1 MPNHEYLNYP
11 YIPNRRNKRQGRST
25 HREYLHRIAYT
36 EMVRDYDSDNKVLLF
51 HAPFALVKDVCQ
63 KMFTMMQG
71 NVGNIIIRNE
81 HSCRVK
87 NGKCYWRVAVEIIG
101 LNESFI
107 SFKEFVL
114 MLINYMRNLANCI
127 IRHFRTETFLNL

>member
-11 YIPNRRNKRQGRST
+11 YIPNRQNKRQGRPT

-36 EMVRDYDSDNKVLLF
+36 ETVRDYDGDNKVLLF

-63 KMFTMMQG
+63 KLFTMMQG
-71 NVGNIIIRNE
+71 NVENIIIRNE

-101 LNESFI
+101 LKENFI

-114 MLINYMRNLANCI
+114 MLIGCMKN
-127 IRHFRTETFLNL
+127 

>member
-11 YIPNRRNKRQGRST
+11 YIPNRRNKRQGRPT

-71 NVGNIIIRNE
+71 NVGNIIISTN
-81 HSCRVK
+81 S
-87 NGKCYWRVAVEIIG
+87 
-101 LNESFI
+101 LNEIKLSLRPII
-107 SFKEFVL
+107 STAT
-114 MLINYMRNLANCI
+114 RQ
-127 IRHFRTETFLNL
+127 

>member
-1 MPNHEYLNYP
+1 M
-11 YIPNRRNKRQGRST
+11 
-25 HREYLHRIAYT
+25 
-36 EMVRDYDSDNKVLLF
+36 RDYDSDNKVLLF
-51 HAPFALVKDVCQ
+51 QAPFALVRDVCP

-101 LNESFI
+101 LNESVI
-107 SFKEFVL
+107 SFKEFVQ
-114 MLINYMRNLANCI
+114 MLIDCMRNLANCA
-127 IRHFRTETFLNL
+127 IRHFRTATFLNL

>member
-11 YIPNRRNKRQGRST
+11 YIPNRRNKRQGRPT

-71 NVGNIIIRNE
+71 NVGNIIVKNE
-81 HSCRVK
+81 HSCRIK
-87 NGKCYWRVAVEIIG
+87 NGKCY
-101 LNESFI
+101 
-107 SFKEFVL
+107 
-114 MLINYMRNLANCI
+114 
-127 IRHFRTETFLNL
+127 

>member
-11 YIPNRRNKRQGRST
+11 YIPNRRNKRRGRPT

-36 EMVRDYDSDNKVLLF
+36 ETVLDYDSDNKVLLF

-71 NVGNIIIRNE
+71 NIGNIIIRNE
-81 HSCRVK
+81 HSCRLK

-101 LNESFI
+101 LN
-107 SFKEFVL
+107 
-114 MLINYMRNLANCI
+114 
-127 IRHFRTETFLNL
+127 

>member
-11 YIPNRRNKRQGRST
+11 YIPNRQNKKQGRLT

-36 EMVRDYDSDNKVLLF
+36 ETVRDYDSDDKVLLF
-51 HAPFALVKDVCQ
+51 HAPFTLVRDVCQ
-63 KMFTMMQG
+63 KLFNMMR
-71 NVGNIIIRNE
+71 GNIGNIKVRNE

-87 NGKCYWRVAVEIIG
+87 NGKCYWRVAVEVIA

-114 MLINYMRNLANCI
+114 MMISCMRRTANCT

>member
-1 MPNHEYLNYP
+1 MPNH
-11 YIPNRRNKRQGRST
+11 IHIRQSKKGRSNK
-25 HREYLHRIAYT
+25 HAYSHRIAYT
-36 EMVRDYDSDNKVLLF
+36 ETVRDDTHVLLF
-51 HAPFALVKDVCQ
+51 HAPFALVRDVCQ
-63 KMFTMMQG
+63 KLFTMMQG
-71 NVGNIIIRNE
+71 NIGNIIIKNE

-107 SFKEFVL
+107 SFNKFVL
-114 MLINYMRNLANCI
+114 MLISCMKNLANCT